1 MTSKK
6 GLKFSE
12 VITSKGKAKVLEVLA
27 ISNELNISEIIRR
40 TSLNYSSVMR
50 HLSELVGLG
59 FVQEKQFGRIRIFRF
74 KIENIKARAFK
85 NLIDLLNS
93 D

>member
-1 MTSKK
+1 MRNEKGFGFSK
-6 GLKFSE
+6 
-12 VITSKGKAKVLEVLA
+12 VISSKGKAKVLEVLA
-27 ISNELNISEIIRR
+27 ISNELNVSEIIRR
-40 TSLNYSSVMR
+40 TSLNYSSVMK
-50 HLSELVGLG
+50 HLNHFVDLG
-59 FVQEKQFGRIRIFRF
+59 FVQEKQFGRIRIFRY